1 MKTNI
6 LVSISTWEYML
17 CVFWTWFISPNMMP
31 SNGSELQDFN
41 SFLNFNDVALF
52 AQQGVDAFLLP
63 TPALLYHILWV
74 QTAMLGKKLT
84 QNTEGIQI
92 EILPS
97 THPSVYR
104 DLVGSLCQLLWILVE
119 KYELSSELCLQI
131 LWTYAQQQAIRW
143 ISYFFFL
150 WPNNEL

>member
-1 MKTNI
+1 
-6 LVSISTWEYML
+6 
-17 CVFWTWFISPNMMP
+17 MMP

-84 QNTEGIQI
+84 QNTEGIQT

-104 DLVGSLCQLLWILVE
+104 DLVGSLCQLL
-119 KYELSSELCLQI
+119 
-131 LWTYAQQQAIRW
+131 
-143 ISYFFFL
+143 
-150 WPNNEL
+150 